1 MQARKLR
8 ALTENAF
15 GVFLVAVALI
25 STAIFIWHYKN
36 QKLAEQDQQAPSEI
50 PSEEALLPSETAVE
64 INTDMQPLQ
73 ERLDKIEKREKQ
85 IEAERQRKIREAEE
99 KRRRE
104 AEEKRRKEE
113 EAKRKAEEERKRK
126 LAEEKAAAEKAAAE
140 LRRKKEE
147 AEKLAAEKLA
157 KEAKEKAEKAA
168 KEAKAKADKAAKEK
182 AEKAAR
188 EAREK
193 AAKAEKAAKEA
204 KEKATRAEKEARE
217 KAAKEAKEKAE
228 KEAKAKAAQK
238 KLDATKKPEL
248 GLSSY
253 DEKTGGSN
261 STNGTAAK
269 SNNDDRAALNA
280 DLIAF
285 SEAAKNKVW
294 SKWITPANAQHSR
307 NPSLLIK
314 VDNSGRVVSVKVQK
328 SSGNKLY
335 DESVISAVKAASPLR
350 MPQMQKNRE
359 RIVSEGIVVNF

>member
-15 GVFLVAVALI
+15 GIFLVVVALI

-50 PSEEALLPSETAVE
+50 PSEEGLLPSETAIE
-64 INTDMQPLQ
+64 ISTDMKPLQ
-73 ERLDKIEKREKQ
+73 ERLDTIAKREKQ

-126 LAEEKAAAEKAAAE
+126 LAEQKAAEEKAAAE

-204 KEKATRAEKEARE
+204 KEKAARAEKEARE
-217 KAAKEAKEKAE
+217 KAAKEAREKAE
-228 KEAKAKAAQK
+228 REAKAKAAQK

-253 DEKTGGSN
+253 DEKAGGS

-294 SKWITPANAQHSR
+294 SKWTTPANAQHSR

-314 VDNSGRVVSVKVQK
+314 VDSSGRVISVKVQK